1 MIFCYHVVMK
11 IITLNTWGGRVKGP
25 FVEFIKKYKDID
37 VFCFQEIYDKAEEIM
52 SGEYPEDSMNI
63 FTDIQNLLPEHIGF
77 FRPILHG
84 VYGLAIF
91 IKKDM
96 VIVEEGEK
104 FIHVSNSVAITDGH
118 HSRNMQWIKFN
129 LDGKIYTVANVHGLW
144 NGKGKT
150 DTPQRIAQS
159 NAIKEFLN
167 TTENPKIL
175 CGDFNLNPDTDSIKM
190 LETGMKNLV
199 KDYSITTTRTSIY
212 FNKPGKSEKFADYIF
227 ISPDIE
233 VKDFKVLS
241 EEVSDHAA
249 LLLEI

>member
-1 MIFCYHVVMK
+1 MK
-11 IITLNTWGGRVKGP
+11 IITLNTWGGRVKEP
-25 FVEFIKKYKDID
+25 FIEFIKKYKDVD

-77 FRPILHG
+77 FRPSLLG

-91 IKKDM
+91 IKKDI
-96 VIVEEGEK
+96 VILEEGEK
-104 FIHVSNSVAITDGH
+104 FIHVSNSEAITDGH
-118 HSRNMQWIKFN
+118 HSRNMQWKKFN
-129 LDGKIYTVANVHGLW
+129 LDGKIYTIANVHGLW
-144 NGKGKT
+144 NGNGKA
-150 DTPQRIAQS
+150 DTPERIAQS

-167 TTENPKIL
+167 MAENPKIL
-175 CGDFNLNPDTDSIKM
+175 CGDFNLNPDTESVKI
-190 LETGMKNLV
+190 LEMGMKNLI
-199 KDYSITTTRTSIY
+199 KDYSVSTTRTSIY

-233 VKDFKVLS
+233 IRDFKVLS